1 MSHNSLEKMKL
12 NDQKKLYRQNALI
25 QSDILY
31 LPDSRGLDVT
41 VVSGKCADIIR
52 SIHGSMSR
60 LAPMG
65 DDERRSL
72 WFEVK
77 GKRWEWYRLSV
88 STYKDRHYLYITGD
102 TYDHHVFCD
111 KDDCNSRHCFYE
123 DELAGIF
130 SKIEKYVAGLV
141 DNILSAPEQYN
152 SYVEKY
158 LSYYRRE
165 GLIKRSIL
173 NSLMPDNSYEGIDL
187 QKVIR
192 IYETLLEPTQFSEM
206 TLRRYMHYWRIAY
219 EAVYGEQS
227 EDDIE
232 VFRHSSKGFGI
243 KEYNL
248 DSEDDFK
255 RWKIDVR
262 PFHGFDVVYAR
273 VHLSPVYSNDHWHFY
288 VSTNS
293 YWNLDDCLKAVV
305 GLSEAGISVELGDVS
320 HILGILKET
329 DYVEITPYAY
339 LYMQGDNIGSQMT
352 LPYADEIGKNVI
364 KEIIAST
371 KWNKIEK
378 VSPLI

>member
-1 MSHNSLEKMKL
+1 MKL
-12 NDQKKLYRQNALI
+12 NDQKKIYRQNALT
-25 QSDILY
+25 QSDIQY
-31 LPDSRGLDVT
+31 FPDSRGLDVT
-41 VVSGKCADIIR
+41 VVSGTCADIIR
-52 SIHGSMSR
+52 RIHGAMSR

-72 WFEVK
+72 WFEIRGK
-77 GKRWEWYRLSV
+77 GWEWYRLSV

-111 KDDCNSRHCFYE
+111 KEDCNSHHCFYE
-123 DELAGIF
+123 DELVGIF
-130 SKIEKYVAGLV
+130 SKVEKYVVGLV
-141 DNILSAPEQYN
+141 GNILSAPEQYN

-173 NSLMPDNSYEGIDL
+173 NSLIPDNRYDGIDIPR
-187 QKVIR
+187 VINL
-192 IYETLLEPTQFSEM
+192 YENQFEPTQFSEM

-305 GLSEAGISVELGDVS
+305 GLSDAGISVELGDVS

-339 LYMQGDNIGSQMT
+339 RYMQGDNIGSQMT

>member
-1 MSHNSLEKMKL
+1 MRF
-12 NDQKKLYRQNALI
+12 NDQKKLYRQNALT

-41 VVSGKCADIIR
+41 AVSGKCAESIC
-52 SIHGSMSR
+52 SIHGAMDR

-88 STYKDRHYLYITGD
+88 STYNDCHYLYITGD
-102 TYDHHVFCD
+102 IHDRYVFSD
-111 KDDCNSRHCFYE
+111 KEDCNSSRCFYE
-123 DELAGIF
+123 DELIEIF
-130 SKIEKYVAGLV
+130 SKIEKYVVGLV
-141 DNILSAPEQYN
+141 DNILSDPEQYN

-173 NSLMPDNSYEGIDL
+173 NSLIPDNSYEGIDL
-187 QKVIR
+187 QKVICL
-192 IYETLLEPTQFSEM
+192 YQTLPEPTQFTEM
-206 TLRRYMHYWRIAY
+206 TLRHYMHYWRIAY

-227 EDDIE
+227 GDDII

-273 VHLSPVYSNDHWHFY
+273 VHMYPKYTNGQWHFY
-288 VSTNS
+288 VGTVS
-293 YWNLDDCLKAVV
+293 YWNLDDCFRAVV
-305 GLSEAGISVELGDVS
+305 GLYDAGISVELGEVE

-339 LYMQGDNIGSQMT
+339 RYMQGDDIGSQMK
-352 LPYADEIGKNVI
+352 LPYADEVGKHVI
-364 KEIIAST
+364 KKIIANI
-371 KWNKIEK
+371 KWNKLEK
-378 VSPLI
+378 VSPFA

>member
-1 MSHNSLEKMKL
+1 MKF
-12 NDQKKLYRQNALI
+12 NDQKKLYRQNALT

-88 STYKDRHYLYITGD
+88 STYKDCHYLYITGD

-123 DELAGIF
+123 DELVGIF

-165 GLIKRSIL
+165 GLIKRSVL
-173 NSLMPDNSYEGIDL
+173 NSLIPDNSYDGID
-187 QKVIR
+187 
-192 IYETLLEPTQFSEM
+192 
-206 TLRRYMHYWRIAY
+206 
-219 EAVYGEQS
+219 
-227 EDDIE
+227 
-232 VFRHSSKGFGI
+232 
-243 KEYNL
+243 
-248 DSEDDFK
+248 
-255 RWKIDVR
+255 IDR
-262 PFHGFDVVYAR
+262 KSVV
-273 VHLSPVYSNDHWHFY
+273 
-288 VSTNS
+288 
-293 YWNLDDCLKAVV
+293 
-305 GLSEAGISVELGDVS
+305 
-320 HILGILKET
+320 
-329 DYVEITPYAY
+329 
-339 LYMQGDNIGSQMT
+339 
-352 LPYADEIGKNVI
+352 
-364 KEIIAST
+364 
-371 KWNKIEK
+371 
-378 VSPLI
+378 

>member
-1 MSHNSLEKMKL
+1 MKF
-12 NDQKKLYRQNALI
+12 NDQKKLYRQNALT
-25 QSDILY
+25 QTDILY

-41 VVSGKCADIIR
+41 AVSSKCADIIR

-123 DELAGIF
+123 DELVGIF

-152 SYVEKY
+152 SYVDKY

-165 GLIKRSIL
+165 GLIKRSVL
-173 NSLMPDNSYEGIDL
+173 NSLIPDNSYDGIDIPR
-187 QKVIR
+187 VINL
-192 IYETLLEPTQFSEM
+192 YENQVEPTQFSEM

-219 EAVYGEQS
+219 EAVYGKMS
-227 EDDIE
+227 GDDVE
-232 VFRHSSKGFGI
+232 VFRHSSKGHEAR
-243 KEYNL
+243 EYNL
-248 DSEDDFK
+248 DSEDDFR
-255 RWKIDVR
+255 RWKSDVS
-262 PFHGFDVVYAR
+262 PYHGFDVVYAR
-273 VHLSPVYSNDHWHFY
+273 VHLYPTYTNGQWHFY
-288 VSTNS
+288 VGTGS
-293 YWNLDDCLKAVV
+293 YWNLDDCFRAVI
-305 GLSEAGISVELGDVS
+305 GLSDAGISVELGEVD

-329 DYVEITPYAY
+329 DFVEITPYAY
-339 LYMQGDNIGSQMT
+339 RYMQGDDIGSQMK
-352 LPYADEIGKNVI
+352 LPYADEVGKVVI
-364 KEIIAST
+364 KEIVANT
-371 KWNKIEK
+371 KWNKLEK
-378 VSPLI
+378 VSPLA

>member
-1 MSHNSLEKMKL
+1 MKF
-12 NDQKKLYRQNALI
+12 NDQKKLYRQNALT
-25 QSDILY
+25 QSDILN

-88 STYKDRHYLYITGD
+88 STYKDCHYLYITGD
-102 TYDHHVFCD
+102 TNDHHVFCD

-123 DELAGIF
+123 DELVGIF

-165 GLIKRSIL
+165 GLIKRSVL
-173 NSLMPDNSYEGIDL
+173 
-187 QKVIR
+187 
-192 IYETLLEPTQFSEM
+192 FSEM
-206 TLRRYMHYWRIAY
+206 TIRRYMHYWRIAY
-219 EAVYGEQS
+219 EAVYGKMS
-227 EDDIE
+227 GDDIE
-232 VFRHSSKGFGI
+232 VFRHSSKGHEAR
-243 KEYNL
+243 EYNL
-248 DSEDDFK
+248 DSEDDFR
-255 RWKIDVR
+255 RWKSDVS
-262 PFHGFDVVYAR
+262 PYHGFDVVYAR
-273 VHLSPVYSNDHWHFY
+273 VHLYPTYTNGQWHFS
-288 VSTNS
+288 VGTGS
-293 YWNLDDCLKAVV
+293 YWNLDECFRAVV
-305 GLSEAGISVELGDVS
+305 GLSDAGISVELGEVN

-339 LYMQGDNIGSQMT
+339 RYMQGDDIGSQMK
-352 LPYADEIGKNVI
+352 LPYADEVGKDVI
-364 KEIIAST
+364 KEIIANT
-371 KWNKIEK
+371 KWNKLEA
-378 VSPLI
+378 VSPLA

>member
-1 MSHNSLEKMKL
+1 MRF
-12 NDQKKLYRQNALI
+12 NDQKKFYRQNALT
-25 QSDILY
+25 QSDILN

-41 VVSGKCADIIR
+41 IVSGKCADIIR

-102 TYDHHVFCD
+102 SYDHHVFCD
-111 KDDCNSRHCFYE
+111 KEDCNSRHCFYE
-123 DELAGIF
+123 EELVGIF

-165 GLIKRSIL
+165 GLIKRSVL
-173 NSLMPDNSYEGIDL
+173 NSLIPDNSYDGIDIPR
-187 QKVIR
+187 VIN
-192 IYETLLEPTQFSEM
+192 IYENQGEPTHFSEM

-219 EAVYGEQS
+219 EAVYGRMS
-227 EDDIE
+227 GDDIE
-232 VFRHSSKGFGI
+232 VFRHSSKGYEAR
-243 KEYNL
+243 EYNL
-248 DSEDDFK
+248 DSEDDFR
-255 RWKIDVR
+255 RWKSDVS
-262 PFHGFDVVYAR
+262 PYHGFDVVYAR
-273 VHLSPVYSNDHWHFY
+273 VHLYPKYTNGQWHFY
-288 VSTNS
+288 VGTVS
-293 YWNLDDCLKAVV
+293 YWNLDDCFRAVV
-305 GLSEAGISVELGDVS
+305 GLYDAGISVELGEVE

-339 LYMQGDNIGSQMT
+339 RYMQGDDIGSQMK
-352 LPYADEIGKNVI
+352 LPYADEVGKHVI
-364 KEIIAST
+364 KKIIANT
-371 KWNKIEK
+371 KWNKLEK
-378 VSPLI
+378 VSPFA